1 MSVKKEMDTV
11 DGPAKEGNSIQEVK
25 WNCFLKST
33 VRGAV
38 SLLRSEGRGSR
49 YLLLFCRLV
58 YGNDTEDAAIPR
70 ADFESCGTFALV
82 LTYEASRFLCCR
94 SLLQ

>member
-1 MSVKKEMDTV
+1 LRPEVALGASDEDLSVPQHELNKDATAEQKQKPALVAIHVTTEAIVVALLRVFQMSVKKEMDTV

-38 SLLRSEGRGSR
+38 SLL
-49 YLLLFCRLV
+49 
-58 YGNDTEDAAIPR
+58 
-70 ADFESCGTFALV
+70 
-82 LTYEASRFLCCR
+82 
-94 SLLQ
+94 

>member
-38 SLLRSEGRGSR
+38 SLL
-49 YLLLFCRLV
+49 
-58 YGNDTEDAAIPR
+58 
-70 ADFESCGTFALV
+70 
-82 LTYEASRFLCCR
+82 
-94 SLLQ
+94 